1 MTATQARC
9 FASSFRE
16 ALVQVQARARTGKQI
31 PFSSLSKGNTLRS
44 YNSEAA
50 YNKSD
55 KAPQLQVAGPS
66 FYISQRP

>member
-1 MTATQARC
+1 MTATHARR
-9 FASSFRE
+9 FASSFRD

-31 PFSSLSKGNTLRS
+31 PLNSLSKGNTLRS

-50 YNKSD
+50 YKPA
-55 KAPQLQVAGPS
+55 KARQLQVADPS